1 VEGTSGA
8 EEQDQMRESRAWNNS
23 ILLMMAA
30 PYVLA
35 TLVGFG
41 IWRGLRQR
49 ARLEQQA
56 EQEAAAATRQG
67 GLTCSMLSPADVS
80 SRPA

>member
-35 TLVGFG
+35 VVIGFG

-56 EQEAAAATRQG
+56 EQAAAASRQG